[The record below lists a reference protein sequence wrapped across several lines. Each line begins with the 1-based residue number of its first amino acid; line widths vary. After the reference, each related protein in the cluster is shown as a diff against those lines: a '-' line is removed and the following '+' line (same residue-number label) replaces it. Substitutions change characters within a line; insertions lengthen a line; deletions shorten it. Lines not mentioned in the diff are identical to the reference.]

1 MKINLLAIPTILSSL
16 LSISA
21 FPASATEIRCGWL
34 HNPTPANWYLTDK
47 DGQWT
52 IGVQGGYQASGIDN
66 IPQMNEKEYVKTNVG
81 SYGYGCACLEVTVD
95 RKKQRITLINGGEQ
109 LPLKTC
115 REDPKLPKN

>member
-1 MKINLLAIPTILSSL
+1 M
-16 LSISA
+16 
-21 FPASATEIRCGWL
+21 
-34 HNPTPANWYLTDK
+34 
-47 DGQWT
+47 
-52 IGVQGGYQASGIDN
+52 QGGYQAPGIDN

-95 RKKQRITLINGGEQ
+95 RNKQRITLINAGEQ